1 MEGPPKYATNTDDAA
16 IVWHALE
23 KNMTIPAIDPVFRKI
38 SQDPFARWLG
48 IELQELGAGY
58 SRVAMMLTPQMVN
71 FHGIP
76 HGGAIFSLADAAFA
90 AAGNSHG
97 QAAVALSMTIQ
108 YLAAAEP
115 GTRLVAEAQELRKGH
130 RTGFYQITV
139 KTEAGELIAACQAVV
154 HRKRESLIAG

>member
-1 MEGPPKYATNTDDAA
+1 
-16 IVWHALE
+16 
-23 KNMTIPAIDPVFRKI
+23 MTIPASDPLFRKI
-38 SQDPFARWLG
+38 SQDPFAKSLG
-48 IELQELGAGY
+48 IELQELRPGY
-58 SRVAMMLTPQMVN
+58 SRVAMTLTPQMVN
-71 FHGIP
+71 FHGTP

-115 GTRLVAEAQELRKGH
+115 GTRLVAEAQELRKGN

-139 KTEAGELIAACQAVV
+139 KTQSGELVATCQAVV
-154 HRKRESLIAG
+154 HRKSELLIGG

>member
-1 MEGPPKYATNTDDAA
+1 
-16 IVWHALE
+16 
-23 KNMTIPAIDPVFRKI
+23 MTIPASDPVFRKI
-38 SQDPFARWLG
+38 GQDPFARWLG
-48 IELQELGAGY
+48 IELEELRPGY
-58 SRVAMMLTPQMVN
+58 SRVAMTLTPQMVN
-71 FHGIP
+71 FHGTP
-76 HGGAIFSLADAAFA
+76 HGGVVFSLADAAFA

-130 RTGFYQITV
+130 RTGFYQIMV

-154 HRKRESLIAG
+154 HRKSEPLIAG

>member
-1 MEGPPKYATNTDDAA
+1 
-16 IVWHALE
+16 
-23 KNMTIPAIDPVFRKI
+23 MTIPASDPLFRKI
-38 SQDPFARWLG
+38 NQDPFAKSMG
-48 IELQELGAGY
+48 IELQELRPGY
-58 SRVAMMLTPQMVN
+58 SRVAMTLTPEMVN
-71 FHGIP
+71 FHGTP

-115 GTRLVAEAQELRKGH
+115 GTRLVAEAQELRKGN

-139 KTEAGELIAACQAVV
+139 KTESGELIATCQAVV
-154 HRKRESLIAG
+154 HRKSELLIGG